1 MSFLE
6 TLICEY
12 FEKMTR
18 MGKTIRRELYLPD
31 NEFERDCRLETL
43 RRSGPGGQNRNKV
56 ETGVRIYHIPSGCV
70 GEATER
76 RYQGEN
82 RKQALFRLRM
92 ELALRLRAPIRVQVD
107 DQGVAIGLE
116 TSLHWFTRR
125 GGDKRILVSKESLDY
140 PTLVADFFDVYAAV
154 GEDLPTAA
162 RLLQT
167 TPSQIVRFLNKIP
180 AVLNLLNE
188 QREKK
193 GLRRLRA

>member
-1 MSFLE
+1 MIKNFLKVRRGE
-6 TLICEY
+6 ERGGN
-12 FEKMTR
+12 MN
-18 MGKTIRRELYLPD
+18 RRELYFPLE
-31 NEFERDCRLETL
+31 EFEKDCRLETL

-56 ETGVRIYHIPSGCV
+56 ETGVRIYHLPTGLV

-82 RKQALFRLRM
+82 RKQAVFRLRM
-92 ELALRLRAPIRVQVD
+92 ELALRVRAPIEINFD
-107 DQGVAIGLE
+107 GEGGVVGVN
-116 TSLHWFTRR
+116 TSLMWFTRR
-125 GGDKRILVSKESLDY
+125 GNDSRILISKDSVDY

-154 GEDLPTAA
+154 QEDLPTAA

-167 TPSQIVRFLNKIP
+167 TPSQIVRFLGKIP
-180 AVLNLLNE
+180 SALNLLNE

>member
-1 MSFLE
+1 MN
-6 TLICEY
+6 
-12 FEKMTR
+12 
-18 MGKTIRRELYLPD
+18 RRELYFPLE
-31 NEFERDCRLETL
+31 EFEKDCRLETL

-56 ETGVRIYHIPSGCV
+56 ETGVRIYHLPTGLV

-82 RKQALFRLRM
+82 RKQAVFRLRM
-92 ELALRLRAPIRVQVD
+92 ELALRVRAPIEINFD
-107 DQGVAIGLE
+107 GEGGVVGVN
-116 TSLHWFTRR
+116 TSLMWFTRR
-125 GGDKRILVSKESLDY
+125 GNDSRILISKDSVDY

-154 GEDLPTAA
+154 QEDLPTAA

-167 TPSQIVRFLNKIP
+167 TPSQIVRFLGKIP
-180 AVLNLLNE
+180 SALNLLNE

>member
-1 MSFLE
+1 MN
-6 TLICEY
+6 
-12 FEKMTR
+12 
-18 MGKTIRRELYLPD
+18 RRELYFPLE
-31 NEFERDCRLETL
+31 EFEKDCRLETL

-56 ETGVRIYHIPSGCV
+56 ETGVRIYHLPTGLV

-82 RKQALFRLRM
+82 RKQAVFRLRM
-92 ELALRLRAPIRVQVD
+92 ELALRVRAPIEISFNGEG
-107 DQGVAIGLE
+107 GVVGVNS
-116 TSLHWFTRR
+116 SLMWFTRR
-125 GGDKRILVSKESLDY
+125 GNDSRILISKDSVDY

-154 GEDLPTAA
+154 QEDLPTAA

-167 TPSQIVRFLNKIP
+167 TPSQIVRFLGKIP
-180 AVLNLLNE
+180 SALNLLNE